1 MASMRTIMKRALGI
15 LAIVIVITIFGG
27 TLYYLYSKS
36 TEPPVTFQTE
46 APFVKTIIQKTVATG
61 SVVPRKE
68 VEVKPQVSGI
78 LDELFVE
85 AGDKVAEGDLI
96 AKIRIIP
103 NMVSLANAENR
114 LNRARISL
122 KNAERELARNRKLRR
137 DGAVSESVF
146 QQYEIEHEN
155 AKEEMAAATD
165 NLELIRRG
173 TTKKSGR
180 TTNTLVRST
189 IDGMVLEVFLEEGDS
204 VIESNT
210 FNAGTTIAS
219 IADMDQLVFLGKV
232 DESEVGK
239 IRPGM
244 DLLLTI
250 GAIERQRFGAVLEH
264 ISPKG
269 REESG
274 AIQFEIRAAVK
285 LKEGI
290 FVRANYSANADIVLD
305 RRDEVLA
312 INEGLLQ
319 FEKDGSTFVEVETA
333 PQVFEKRKI
342 ETGLSDGIAIEVVS
356 GLTAEDRI
364 KKAS

>member
-1 MASMRTIMKRALGI
+1 MKRALGI
-15 LAIVIVITIFGG
+15 LLGVVVISIFGG

-36 TEPPVTFQTE
+36 TEPPVVFETE

-61 SVVPRKE
+61 SVVPRRE
-68 VEVKPQVSGI
+68 VDVKPQVSGI
-78 LDELFVE
+78 IDRLFIE
-85 AGDKVAEGDLI
+85 AGDKVKADDMI

-103 NMVSLANAENR
+103 NMVSLANAGNR
-114 LNRARISL
+114 VNRARISL
-122 KNAERELARNRKLRR
+122 RNAERELARNRELRG
-137 DGAVSESVF
+137 DGAISESAY
-146 QQYEIEHEN
+146 QQYEVNHEN
-155 AKEEMAAATD
+155 ALEEMAAATD

-173 TTKKSGR
+173 TTKKAGE

-210 FNAGTTIAS
+210 FNAGTTIAT
-219 IADMDQLVFLGKV
+219 IADMDQLIFLGKV

-239 IRPGM
+239 IRSGM
-244 DLLLTI
+244 DLVLTI
-250 GAIERQRFGAVLEH
+250 GAIEGERFGAVLEH

-274 AIQFEIRAAVK
+274 AIQFEIRAAVT
-285 LKEGI
+285 LREDV

-319 FEKDGSTFVEVETA
+319 FEKDGSTFIEVETS
-333 PQVFEKRKI
+333 PQTFEKRKI
-342 ETGLSDGIAIEVVS
+342 ETGLSDGIAIEVIS
-356 GLTAEDRI
+356 GLSAEDRI
-364 KKAS
+364 KKPS